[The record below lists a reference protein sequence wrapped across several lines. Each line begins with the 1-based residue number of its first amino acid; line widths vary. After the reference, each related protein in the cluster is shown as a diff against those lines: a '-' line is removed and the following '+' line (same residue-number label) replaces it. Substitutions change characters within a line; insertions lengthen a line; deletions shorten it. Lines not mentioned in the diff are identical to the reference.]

1 MAEKPTPF
9 TVSDRRKFTLDGEL
23 RDETAVTTQETT
35 PETKPET
42 KQEQKTTAAESV
54 PAQPSAGPRLVTMA
68 APAASPEPEPV
79 ALDESELA
87 ESELAEAELAPAPTA
102 AELAAQR
109 TAYQKASEDLNLALR
124 AANPGMDPATIAPI
138 SFDHLVQSLYLSAVV
153 ALGAGTEPG
162 QKPRVD
168 ILGAR
173 QNIDMLMALHD
184 KTGGNLNPQEQR
196 LLDSALFELQAM
208 FAEIT
213 KAVTQQ
219 QIPKPPQGLK

>member
-9 TVSDRRKFTLDGEL
+9 TVSDRRKFTLDGEP
-23 RDETAVTTQETT
+23 RDETAVTTQEITS
-35 PETKPET
+35 PAKAETKPEP
-42 KQEQKTTAAESV
+42 EQ
-54 PAQPSAGPRLVTMA
+54 AQPSAGPRLVTMPS
-68 APAASPEPEPV
+68 PAATPEPEPV
-79 ALDESELA
+79 ALDEA
-87 ESELAEAELAPAPTA
+87 ELAEAEIAPAPSA

-138 SFDHLVQSLYLSAVV
+138 SFDHLVQSLYISAVV

-184 KTGGNLNPQEQR
+184 KTVGNLNAQEQR

>member
-9 TVSDRRKFTLDGEL
+9 TVSDRRKFTLEGEL
-23 RDETAVTTQETT
+23 RDETAVTTQESA
-35 PETKPET
+35 PET
-42 KQEQKTTAAESV
+42 KQEPEPKTVAAQPEQA
-54 PAQPSAGPRLVTMA
+54 PPSAGPRLVTMPS
-68 APAASPEPEPV
+68 PAATSQPEPEPV
-79 ALDESELA
+79 ALDDA
-87 ESELAEAELAPAPTA
+87 ELAEADLAPAPSA
-102 AELAAQR
+102 DELAAQR
-109 TAYQKASEDLNLALR
+109 AAYQKASEDLNLALR

-138 SFDHLVQSLYLSAVV
+138 SFEHLVQSLYLSAVV